1 MTTTAMSG
9 AVRRPAG
16 KDWRRAGMWL
26 LQSVTAAAFA
36 AAGGA
41 KLWGTSQAATL
52 FETIDQAL
60 GLGQWLRYAVGVVE
74 VVGAVALLDI
84 DAAAFAAAALSFVTF
99 GMLATHVLVVHTNP
113 VVPLAMLAAVL
124 LVAWVRRDELLVL
137 VRRPELAPRKGDPA

>member
-1 MTTTAMSG
+1 
-9 AVRRPAG
+9 
-16 KDWRRAGMWL
+16 MWL

-41 KLWGTSQAATL
+41 KLWGTAQATTL

-60 GLGQWLRYAVGVVE
+60 GIGQWLRYAVGVFE

-99 GMLATHVLVVHTNP
+99 AAIATHVLVLHTNP
-113 VVPLAMLAAVL
+113 AVPLAMLAAVL
-124 LVAWVRRDELLVL
+124 LIAWVRRDEVLAL
-137 VRRPELAPRKGDPA
+137 VRRPELAPPKGDRA